1 MSGPLSNLT
10 VVELAG
16 IGPGP
21 FACMMLAD
29 MGARVI
35 RIDRPPTDG
44 RTDGL
49 FRNDGFVDRGRQ
61 SVALDLKQRAG
72 VDAALCLIERADVL
86 IEGFRP
92 GVTERIGLGPEV
104 CLARNSRLVYGRM
117 TGWGQY
123 GPYAN
128 MAGHDIN
135 YIGLSG
141 ALHAIGPRDR
151 PPPPP
156 LNLVGDYG
164 GGGMLLAFGV
174 LAAYV
179 ATAATG
185 RGRVVDAAMTD
196 GAALLMAP
204 IYGMAAKGYWRDQRG
219 ANFLD
224 GAAHFYGTYECAD
237 GKFVAVGAIEP
248 QFYRTLL
255 DICGVDDPAFA
266 NQWRADLWPSLREK
280 LADAFRSKTREA
292 WVAQFDGTD
301 ACVTPVLSMDEA
313 PLHPHNVARGTFAMT
328 DTGVQP
334 VPGPRFVGATQP
346 VPSPAPASGQQT
358 RKILLESGY
367 ENARIEE
374 LLRSGTAYQ
383 TGEGAGA
390 DAAALLPK
398 R

>member
-1 MSGPLSNLT
+1 MSGPLSGLT

-29 MGARVI
+29 AGARVI
-35 RIDRPPTDG
+35 RVDRPPAG
-44 RTDGL
+44 SGPEGV

-61 SVALDLKQRAG
+61 SIALDLKQPAG
-72 VDAALCLIERADVL
+72 VQSALRLIERADVI

-92 GVTERIGLGPEV
+92 GVTERMGLGPEV
-104 CLARNSRLVYGRM
+104 CLARNPRLVYGRM
-117 TGWGQY
+117 TGWGQH

-141 ALHAIGPRDR
+141 ALHAMGPRDR

-164 GGGMLLAFGV
+164 GGGMILAFGV

-179 ATAATG
+179 TAAATG
-185 RGRVVDAAMTD
+185 RGQVVDAAMTD

-237 GKFVAVGAIEP
+237 GRFVAVGAIEP

-255 DICGVDDPAFA
+255 DICGIDDPAFA
-266 NQWRADLWPSLREK
+266 DQWRTDAWPGLREK
-280 LADAFRSKTREA
+280 LASVFRSKTRAE
-292 WVAQFDGTD
+292 WETQFDGTD
-301 ACVTPVLSMDEA
+301 ACVTPVLSMSEA
-313 PLHPHNVARGTFAMT
+313 PRHAHNVARGTFAMAEA
-328 DTGVQP
+328 GAQP
-334 VPGPRFVGATQP
+334 APGPRFERATGRLP
-346 VPSPAPASGQQT
+346 HPAPTTGRDT
-358 RKILLESGY
+358 RNILREIGY
-367 ENARIEE
+367 ETADIDD
-374 LLRSGTAYQ
+374 LLRSGAAYQ
-383 TGEGAGA
+383 AVEEA
-390 DAAALLPK
+390 
-398 R
+398 